1 MKRYVT
7 AAAALCLLVVAAQ
20 PASAAWQTSKNGV
33 ATAKAGTV
41 QPLVITSCVKG
52 GTTVVK
58 WEAVPGATMYT
69 VLWQQGNG
77 AGADFNRSATTSSLT
92 YGVTASIDRIRVQ
105 ATVGSWLTSYTQI
118 NCP

>member
-1 MKRYVT
+1 MKPPVV
-7 AAAALCLLVVAAQ
+7 AAAALCLLALVAQ
-20 PASAAWQTSKNGV
+20 PASAAWETSKNGV

-52 GTTVVK
+52 STTVVK

-77 AGADFNRSATTSSLT
+77 SNADFKNSATTSSLT
-92 YGVTASIDRIRVQ
+92 YGVTAPIDRVRVQ
-105 ATVGSWLTSYTQI
+105 ATVGSWFTSYTQI
-118 NCP
+118 DCP